1 MLRVVGVLLTVAFP
15 IFTGCEILQPSVQV
29 LPPHIRK
36 LAVGLFANRT
46 AVAGLEDRLRLETF
60 NEFVRDGRFAVVSSP
75 DDADG
80 YVTGEILYYILQP
93 TQYGPANDPQQFKLR
108 LIMNLYFVDRVNNVT
123 LWQERNLEEVLF
135 FTAATLPG
143 GRSEEDARNAALSN
157 LARKI
162 YVRTID
168 GFGSVTGT
176 SEKKVPQH

>member
-1 MLRVVGVLLTVAFP
+1 MFRIVVLLTVALMM
-15 IFTGCEILQPSVQV
+15 FTGCETLQPSVQV

-36 LAVGLFANRT
+36 LAVESFANRT
-46 AVAGLEDRLRLETF
+46 AIAGLEDRLRMDTF
-60 NEFVRDGRFAVVSSP
+60 NEFLRDGRFAMVSSP

-93 TQYGPANDPQQFKLR
+93 TQYGSANEPQQFKLR
-108 LIMNLYFVDRVNNVT
+108 LIVNLYFVDRVNNVT

-135 FTAATLPG
+135 FAAATLPG
-143 GRSEEDARNAALSN
+143 GRSEEDARNVALAN

-162 YVRTID
+162 YIRTIE